1 MIGTPCKISYHLG
14 RNWGQA
20 SLRSAAEVS
29 AMGIDVMDN
38 AKIFLESIE
47 CHHPIDCRGGIVEG
61 SSIQENF
68 VALAR
73 PPVILMELS
82 MFE

>member
-1 MIGTPCKISYHLG
+1 
-14 RNWGQA
+14 
-20 SLRSAAEVS
+20 
-29 AMGIDVMDN
+29 MGIDVMDN

-73 PPVILMELS
+73 PPVVLMELS